1 MFHRHTG
8 VVIDFPDRPS
18 FSSAGLSVDAM
29 SVFNPKMLDASIRDV
44 VAALSS
50 NDKTN
55 VLLYAMEHLPMKAE
69 SRTVIEN
76 GVQSCLQ
83 VSSLYQNKVI
93 QARLLRAKARFAAG
107 LRGAAHQDLQAILQL
122 DPSHREATELLPPA
136 GGKMPAGIGN
146 SRMSPPPRFSNEI
159 WRDIASFLP
168 RHDLR
173 NLLLVPHVL
182 SSIAS
187 QLLFR
192 NVCLQF
198 GTAQLESGFTEYA
211 ADVDKWHAQ
220 RSADI
225 LTRLVSDVAYA
236 GLVRSLTIWAPEKTK
251 NVLTSFQTAMLATVL
266 PKLINLKVFRC
277 QMSSEA
283 LGPLL
288 EILQDSHPDLRGL
301 AISSTTSSPP
311 PFPALRSLNR
321 FVYCGENDGA
331 LLAVDSFLHTQTV
344 ALHTLVIHHTQI
356 YPAPFLPTSSLRN
369 LFLTLSYSNA
379 EFLSQ
384 LFAYGQELECLR
396 LEVHL
401 ELGCMLST
409 VFRAN
414 AKSNSFPALRKLSF
428 VLNTA
433 ASGFSD
439 RDLFPAVAEFVRAH
453 PLLDALCMSNT
464 LRLPGFGYDAAI
476 WGMLPSLSNLRTLS
490 IDVPKDLH
498 FALSAWLIPRGVT
511 ALELRVYR
519 PATPIVDLTQLSPGL
534 PSGLKF
540 LSLPFAPTEIQTLI
554 HNGLPALRLVRLRDG
569 SFYTV
574 HTTDGEKELEQW
586 PNRRERFYLDDYL
599 EQLNCEE
606 LRFLYPKYSEPW
618 GW

>member
-8 VVIDFPDRPS
+8 VVVDVPDRPS
-18 FSSAGLSVDAM
+18 FSSVGSSTDAM

-44 VAALSS
+44 VASLSS

-83 VSSLYQNKVI
+83 VSSMYQNKVI

-107 LRGAAHQDLQAILQL
+107 YRGAAHQDLQAILQL
-122 DPSHREATELLPPA
+122 DPGHREATELLPPA
-136 GGKMPAGIGN
+136 GGKMPTGIGN
-146 SRMSPPPRFSNEI
+146 NRMSPPPRFSNEI
-159 WRDIASFLP
+159 WRDIATFLP

-198 GTAQLESGFTEYA
+198 GTAQLKCGFTGPA

-266 PKLINLKVFRC
+266 PKLTNLQVFRC
-277 QMSSEA
+277 HMSNEA

-288 EILQDSHPDLRGL
+288 GILEANHPNLRGL
-301 AISSTTSSPP
+301 TIASTSSSPP
-311 PFPALRSLNR
+311 LFPALRSLNR
-321 FVYCGENDGA
+321 FVYSGKDDGA
-331 LLAVDSFLHTQTV
+331 LLAVDGFLSTQTV

-356 YPAPFLPTSSLRN
+356 YPAPYLPTSSLRN
-369 LFLTLSYSNA
+369 LFLTLTFSKA

-384 LFAYGQELECLR
+384 LLVHGQELECLR
-396 LEVHL
+396 LEVNL
-401 ELGCMLST
+401 EHGCLLST
-409 VFRAN
+409 VFRAH
-414 AKSNSFPALRKLSF
+414 AKSNTFPALRKLSF

-433 ASGFSD
+433 ANSFSD

-453 PLLDALCMSNT
+453 PMLDALCMSNV
-464 LRLPGFGYDAAI
+464 LRLSGFGFDAAI

-511 ALELRVYR
+511 ALELRVHR
-519 PATPIVDLTQLSPGL
+519 PAATPVVDLTQLSPGL
-534 PSGLKF
+534 PSELKF
-540 LSLPFAPTEIQTLI
+540 LSLPFAPPEIETLI
-554 HNGLPALRLVRLRDG
+554 QSGLPALRLLRLRDY

-574 HTTDGEKELEQW
+574 HTTNGEKELEHW
-586 PNRRERFYLDDYL
+586 PDRRERFYFDDYL

-606 LRFLYPKYSEPW
+606 LRFLYPKYSREM
-618 GW
+618 

>member
-18 FSSAGLSVDAM
+18 FSSAGLSADAM

-173 NLLLVPHVL
+173 NLLLVPHVSCL
-182 SSIAS
+182 GT
-187 QLLFR
+187 
-192 NVCLQF
+192 VCLQF
-198 GTAQLESGFTEYA
+198 GTAQLESGFTEVA

-251 NVLTSFQTAMLATVL
+251 NVLTSVPDRYVPMLATVL

-283 LGPLL
+283 LCPLL
-288 EILQDSHPDLRGL
+288 GILQDSHPDLRGL
-301 AISSTTSSPP
+301 AIATTTSSPP
-311 PFPALRSLNR
+311 SFPALRSLNR
-321 FVYCGENDGA
+321 FVYSGENDGA
-331 LLAVDSFLHTQTV
+331 LLAVDGFLHTQTV

-369 LFLTLSYSNA
+369 LFLTLTYSNP

-384 LFAYGQELECLR
+384 LFAQGQELECLR
-396 LEVHL
+396 LEVNL
-401 ELGCMLST
+401 EQGCMLST

-439 RDLFPAVAEFVRAH
+439 WDLFPAVAEFVRAH
-453 PLLDALCMSNT
+453 PMLDALCMSNT

-519 PATPIVDLTQLSPGL
+519 PATPVVDLTVTGLS
-534 PSGLKF
+534 S

-554 HNGLPALRLVRLRDG
+554 HNSLPALRLMRLRDG

-574 HTTDGEKELEQW
+574 HTTDD
-586 PNRRERFYLDDYL
+586 RRERFYFDDYL

>member
-1 MFHRHTG
+1 
-8 VVIDFPDRPS
+8 
-18 FSSAGLSVDAM
+18 M

-55 VLLYAMEHLPMKAE
+55 IPERGL
-69 SRTVIEN
+69 IEN

-198 GTAQLESGFTEYA
+198 GTAQLESGFTEVA
-211 ADVDKWHAQ
+211 AGVDKWHAQ

-225 LTRLVSDVAYA
+225 LTRLVSDVTYA

-251 NVLTSFQTAMLATVL
+251 NVLTSFQTARLLVRFSEYYRITIQICEVSLSRMPIFHSVES
-266 PKLINLKVFRC
+266 PDPF
-277 QMSSEA
+277 SSCFF
-283 LGPLL
+283 
-288 EILQDSHPDLRGL
+288 SLR
-301 AISSTTSSPP
+301 STTSSPP

-321 FVYCGENDGA
+321 LVYCGENDGA

-414 AKSNSFPALRKLSF
+414 AKSNSFPSLRKLSF

-519 PATPIVDLTQLSPGL
+519 PATPVVDLTQLSPGL

-540 LSLPFAPTEIQTLI
+540 LSLPFASTEIQTLI
-554 HNGLPALRLVRLRDG
+554 HNGFPALRLVRLRDG

-574 HTTDGEKELEQW
+574 HTTDAEKELEQW
-586 PNRRERFYLDDYL
+586 PDRRERFYFDDYL

>member
-1 MFHRHTG
+1 
-8 VVIDFPDRPS
+8 
-18 FSSAGLSVDAM
+18 M

-55 VLLYAMEHLPMKAE
+55 VLLHAMEHLPMKAE

-83 VSSLYQNKVI
+83 VSSMYQNKVI

-159 WRDIASFLP
+159 WRDIATFLP

-198 GTAQLESGFTEYA
+198 GTAQLESGFTEVA

-288 EILQDSHPDLRGL
+288 GILQDSHPDLRGL
-301 AISSTTSSPP
+301 AIATTTSSPP
-311 PFPALRSLNR
+311 SFPALRSLNR
-321 FVYCGENDGA
+321 FVYSGENDGA
-331 LLAVDSFLHTQTV
+331 LLAVDGFLHTQTV
-344 ALHTLVIHHTQI
+344 ALHTL
-356 YPAPFLPTSSLRN
+356 
-369 LFLTLSYSNA
+369 
-379 EFLSQ
+379 FLSQ
-384 LFAYGQELECLR
+384 LFAHGQELECLR

-401 ELGCMLST
+401 ELGCILST

-439 RDLFPAVAEFVRAH
+439 RELFPAVAEFVRAH
-453 PLLDALCMSNT
+453 PLLDALCLSNK

-519 PATPIVDLTQLSPGL
+519 PATPVVDLTQLSPGL

-586 PNRRERFYLDDYL
+586 PDRRERFYFDDYL

>member
-1 MFHRHTG
+1 
-8 VVIDFPDRPS
+8 
-18 FSSAGLSVDAM
+18 M

-301 AISSTTSSPP
+301 AIASTTSSPP

-321 FVYCGENDGA
+321 FVYSGENDGA

-401 ELGCMLST
+401 EHSCMLST

-519 PATPIVDLTQLSPGL
+519 PATPVVDLTQLSPGL

-540 LSLPFAPTEIQTLI
+540 LSLPFAATEIQTLI